1 MGILDRLVKG
11 AENIAGSSAV
21 RGVTTGFLDAKIRN
35 SEAND
40 ALKAGVLMRVGD
52 TLLSETIPNA
62 IEAEKVRR
70 TNYDLLVGEYG
81 PNAAEVFDINKFT
94 VDDASM
100 AQLRKLLEKNEL
112 NKEALKNANF
122 ATDFNTRYNTRV
134 KSAEE
139 KYDPILKQLGVDNIG
154 ALGYNTVEA
163 LVKPQAMDTISTK
176 DMQTDTVTTQEVSRD
191 LSSTLLKDYLT
202 PVGDIT
208 VLGNPNLVAGAA
220 ASYRGFDQAMNFVD
234 GKLVSLKFGGNKDI
248 EYNAFTSTM
257 NDVAP
262 MFERDDGKV
271 NLQQIAQAADEKLT
285 SQTQGTINTMISGYN
300 VLSAKDKSG
309 MDLSAIEK
317 TQQLYKG
324 DGFSE
329 SFNAQNPTDN
339 DKLTFIAQHMGS
351 LGTTAEQHY
360 FALSFPVNVTLS
372 DGRSIRKLLLRRF
385 TFSN

>member
-1 MGILDRLVKG
+1 MAIDFGRV
-11 AENIAGSSAV
+11 A
-21 RGVTTGFLDAKIRN
+21 RGVATGYLQAKIRN
-35 SEAND
+35 TEAND
-40 ALKAGVLMRVGD
+40 ALKANTLMRVGE
-52 TLLSETIPNA
+52 TLIGETIPNA

-70 TNYDLLVGEYG
+70 TNYDLL
-81 PNAAEVFDINKFT
+81 AAEFSPNFAELADINKFT

-100 AQLRKLLEKNEL
+100 KALREKLKTSDLDD
-112 NKEALKNANF
+112 EAIKNANF

-163 LVKPQAMDTISTK
+163 LVKPQEMDTISTK
-176 DMQTDTVTTQEVSRD
+176 DMQTDTVTTQEVPRD

-271 NLQQIAQAADEKLT
+271 NLQQVAQAADEKLT
-285 SQTQGTINTMISGYN
+285 SQTQGTINTMVSGYN

-317 TQQLYKG
+317 TQQLYGG
-324 DGFSE
+324 DDFSE

-339 DKLTFIAQHMGS
+339 DKLTAIAQHMGS

-372 DGRSIRKLLLRRF
+372 DGRNVRNILLRRF

>member
-1 MGILDRLVKG
+1 MAIDFGRAAQGI
-11 AENIAGSSAV
+11 A
-21 RGVTTGFLDAKIRN
+21 TGYLQAKIRN
-35 SEAND
+35 TEAND
-40 ALKAGVLMRVGD
+40 ALKANTLMRVGE
-52 TLLSETIPNA
+52 TLIGETIPNA

-339 DKLTFIAQHMGS
+339 DKLTAIAQHMGS

>member
-1 MGILDRLVKG
+1 MAIDFGRAAQGI
-11 AENIAGSSAV
+11 A
-21 RGVTTGFLDAKIRN
+21 TGYLQAKIRN
-35 SEAND
+35 TEAND
-40 ALKAGVLMRVGD
+40 ALKANTLMRVGE
-52 TLLSETIPNA
+52 TLIGETIPNA

-70 TNYDLLVGEYG
+70 TNYDILVGEYG

-100 AQLRKLLEKNEL
+100 AQLRKLLEENEL
-112 NKEALKNANF
+112 NKEALKDANF

-139 KYDPILKQLGVDNIG
+139 KYNPILKQLGVDNIG

-163 LVKPQAMDTISTK
+163 LVKPQEMDTISTK
-176 DMQTDTVTTQEVSRD
+176 DMQTDTVTTQEVPRD

-285 SQTQGTINTMISGYN
+285 AQTQGTINTMVSEYN
-300 VLSAKDKSG
+300 VLSSKDNQV
-309 MDLSAIEK
+309 MNLSAIEK
-317 TQQLYKG
+317 TQQLYGGG
-324 DGFSE
+324 DFSE

-339 DKLTFIAQHMGS
+339 DKLTAIAQHMGS

-372 DGRSIRKLLLRRF
+372 DGRNVRKLLLRRF

>member
-1 MGILDRLVKG
+1 MAIDFGRAAQGI
-11 AENIAGSSAV
+11 A
-21 RGVTTGFLDAKIRN
+21 TGYLQAKIRN
-35 SEAND
+35 TEAND
-40 ALKAGVLMRVGD
+40 ALKANTLMRVGE
-52 TLLSETIPNA
+52 TLIGETIPNA

-208 VLGNPNLVAGAA
+208 VLGNPNLVVGAA

>member
-1 MGILDRLVKG
+1 MAIDFGRALQ
-11 AENIAGSSAV
+11 
-21 RGVTTGFLDAKIRN
+21 GVATGYLQAKIRN
-35 SEAND
+35 TEAND
-40 ALKAGVLMRVGD
+40 ALKANVLMRVSD
-52 TLLSETIPNA
+52 TLIGETIPNA
-62 IEAEKVRR
+62 IQAEKTRR
-70 TNYDLLVGEYG
+70 TNYDNLVGEFG
-81 PNAAEVFDINKFT
+81 VPFAEVADINKFT

-100 AQLRKLLEKNEL
+100 KALREKLEKSEI
-112 NKEALKNANF
+112 NKEALKDANF
-122 ATDFNTRYNTRV
+122 GTDYNTRYNTRV

-139 KYDPILKQLGVDNIG
+139 KYNPILKQLGVDNIG

-163 LVKPQAMDTISTK
+163 LVKPQEMDTITTK
-176 DMQTDTVTTQEVSRD
+176 DMQTDTVTTQEVPRD

-262 MFERDDGKV
+262 MFERKDGKV

-285 SQTQGTINTMISGYN
+285 SQTQGTINTMVSGYN

-309 MDLSAIEK
+309 MNLSAIEK
-317 TQQLYKG
+317 TQQLYGGG
-324 DGFSE
+324 DFSE

-339 DKLTFIAQHMGS
+339 DKLTAIAQHMGS

-372 DGRSIRKLLLRRF
+372 DGRNVRNILLRRF

>member
-1 MGILDRLVKG
+1 MAIDFGRAAQGI
-11 AENIAGSSAV
+11 A
-21 RGVTTGFLDAKIRN
+21 TGYLQAKIRN
-35 SEAND
+35 TEAND
-40 ALKAGVLMRVGD
+40 ALKANTLMRVGE
-52 TLLSETIPNA
+52 TLIGETIPNA

-100 AQLRKLLEKNEL
+100 AQLRKLLEENEL

-176 DMQTDTVTTQEVSRD
+176 DMQTDTVTTQEVPRD

-285 SQTQGTINTMISGYN
+285 SQTQGTINKMVSGYN

>member
-1 MGILDRLVKG
+1 MAIDFGRAAQGI
-11 AENIAGSSAV
+11 A
-21 RGVTTGFLDAKIRN
+21 TGYLQAKIRN
-35 SEAND
+35 TEAND
-40 ALKAGVLMRVGD
+40 ALKANTLMRVGE
-52 TLLSETIPNA
+52 TLIGETIPNA

-154 ALGYNTVEA
+154 ALGYNTVDA

-176 DMQTDTVTTQEVSRD
+176 DMQTDTVTTQEVPRD

>member
-1 MGILDRLVKG
+1 MAIDFGRAAQGI
-11 AENIAGSSAV
+11 A
-21 RGVTTGFLDAKIRN
+21 TGYLQAKIRN
-35 SEAND
+35 TEAND
-40 ALKAGVLMRVGD
+40 ALKANTLMRVGE
-52 TLLSETIPNA
+52 TLIGETIPNA

-139 KYDPILKQLGVDNIG
+139 KYNPILKQLGVDNIG

-176 DMQTDTVTTQEVSRD
+176 DMQTDTVTTQEVPRD

-285 SQTQGTINTMISGYN
+285 SQTQGTINKMVSGYN

-329 SFNAQNPTDN
+329 SFNAQNPSDS

-372 DGRSIRKLLLRRF
+372 DGRNIRKLLLRRF

>member
-1 MGILDRLVKG
+1 MAIDFGRAAQGI
-11 AENIAGSSAV
+11 A
-21 RGVTTGFLDAKIRN
+21 TGYLQAKIRN
-35 SEAND
+35 TEAND
-40 ALKAGVLMRVGD
+40 ALKANTLMRVGE
-52 TLLSETIPNA
+52 TLIGETIPNA

-100 AQLRKLLEKNEL
+100 AQLRKLLEENEL
-112 NKEALKNANF
+112 NKEALKDANF

-139 KYDPILKQLGVDNIG
+139 KYNPILKQLGVDNIG

-176 DMQTDTVTTQEVSRD
+176 DMQTDTVTTQEVPRD

>member
-1 MGILDRLVKG
+1 MAIDFGRAAQGI
-11 AENIAGSSAV
+11 A
-21 RGVTTGFLDAKIRN
+21 TGYLQAKIRN
-35 SEAND
+35 TEAND
-40 ALKAGVLMRVGD
+40 ALKANTLMRVGE
-52 TLLSETIPNA
+52 TLIGETIPNA

-70 TNYDLLVGEYG
+70 TNYDILVGEYG

-100 AQLRKLLEKNEL
+100 AQLRKLLEENEL

-139 KYDPILKQLGVDNIG
+139 KYNPILKQLGVDNIG

>member
-1 MGILDRLVKG
+1 MAIDFGRAAQGI
-11 AENIAGSSAV
+11 A
-21 RGVTTGFLDAKIRN
+21 TGYLQAKIRN
-35 SEAND
+35 TEAND
-40 ALKAGVLMRVGD
+40 ALKANTLMRVGE
-52 TLLSETIPNA
+52 TLIGETIPNA

-100 AQLRKLLEKNEL
+100 AQLRKLLEKNKL

-176 DMQTDTVTTQEVSRD
+176 DMQTDTVTTQEVPRD

>member
-1 MGILDRLVKG
+1 MAIDFGRAAQGI
-11 AENIAGSSAV
+11 A
-21 RGVTTGFLDAKIRN
+21 TGYLQAKIRN
-35 SEAND
+35 TEAND
-40 ALKAGVLMRVGD
+40 ALKANTLMRVGE
-52 TLLSETIPNA
+52 TLIGETIPNA
-62 IEAEKVRR
+62 IDAEKVRR
-70 TNYDLLVGEYG
+70 TNYDNLVSQYG
-81 PNAAEVFDINKFT
+81 TNFAELADIRQFT
-94 VDDASM
+94 VNDASM
-100 AQLRKLLEKNEL
+100 AKLDELLEENNL
-112 NKEALKNANF
+112 NKEKLKDANF
-122 ATDFNTRYNTRV
+122 ETDFNNRYNTRV
-134 KSAEE
+134 KSAQE

-176 DMQTDTVTTQEVSRD
+176 DMQTDTVTTQEVPRD

-317 TQQLYKG
+317 TQQLYGGG
-324 DGFSE
+324 DFSE

>member
-1 MGILDRLVKG
+1 MAIDFGRAAQGI
-11 AENIAGSSAV
+11 A
-21 RGVTTGFLDAKIRN
+21 TGYLQAKIRN
-35 SEAND
+35 TEAND
-40 ALKAGVLMRVGD
+40 ALKANTLMRVGE
-52 TLLSETIPNA
+52 TLIGETIPNA
-62 IEAEKVRR
+62 IDAEKVRR
-70 TNYDLLVGEYG
+70 TNYDNLVSQYG
-81 PNAAEVFDINKFT
+81 TNFAELADIRQFT
-94 VDDASM
+94 VNDASM

-176 DMQTDTVTTQEVSRD
+176 DMQTDTVTTQEVPRD

>member
-1 MGILDRLVKG
+1 MAIDFGRALQ
-11 AENIAGSSAV
+11 
-21 RGVTTGFLDAKIRN
+21 GVATGYLQAKIRN
-35 SEAND
+35 TEAND
-40 ALKAGVLMRVGD
+40 ALKANVLMRVSD
-52 TLLSETIPNA
+52 TLIGETIPNA

-70 TNYDLLVGEYG
+70 TNYDNLVGEFG
-81 PNAAEVFDINKFT
+81 VPFAEVADINKFT

-100 AQLRKLLEKNEL
+100 KALREKLEKSEI
-112 NKEALKNANF
+112 NKEALKDANF
-122 ATDFNTRYNTRV
+122 GTDYNTRYNTRV

-139 KYDPILKQLGVDNIG
+139 KYNPILKKVGIDNIG
-154 ALGYNTVEA
+154 GLGFNTVEA
-163 LVKPQAMDTISTK
+163 LVKPQEMDTITTK
-176 DMQTDTVTTQEVSRD
+176 DMQTDTVTTQEVPRD

-262 MFERDDGKV
+262 MFERKDGKV

-285 SQTQGTINTMISGYN
+285 SQTQGTINTMVSGYN

-309 MDLSAIEK
+309 MNLSAIEK
-317 TQQLYKG
+317 TQQLYGGG
-324 DGFSE
+324 DFSE

-339 DKLTFIAQHMGS
+339 DKLTAIAQHMGS

-372 DGRSIRKLLLRRF
+372 DGRNVRNILLRRF

>member
-1 MGILDRLVKG
+1 MAIDFGRAAQGI
-11 AENIAGSSAV
+11 A
-21 RGVTTGFLDAKIRN
+21 TGYLQAKIRN
-35 SEAND
+35 TEAND
-40 ALKAGVLMRVGD
+40 ALKANTLMRVGE
-52 TLLSETIPNA
+52 TLIGETIPNA

-70 TNYDLLVGEYG
+70 TNYDNLAGEFG
-81 PNAAEVFDINKFT
+81 VPFAEVADINKFT
-94 VDDASM
+94 IDDASM
-100 AQLRKLLEKNEL
+100 KALREKLEKSEI
-112 NKEALKNANF
+112 NKEALKDANF
-122 ATDFNTRYNTRV
+122 ATDYNTRYNTRV

-139 KYDPILKQLGVDNIG
+139 KYNPILKQLGVDNIG

-163 LVKPQAMDTISTK
+163 LVKPQEMDTITTK
-176 DMQTDTVTTQEVSRD
+176 DTQTDTVTTQEVPRD

-285 SQTQGTINTMISGYN
+285 AQTQGTINTMVSGYN

-317 TQQLYKG
+317 TQQLYGGG
-324 DGFSE
+324 DFSE

-339 DKLTFIAQHMGS
+339 DKLTAIAQHMGS

-372 DGRSIRKLLLRRF
+372 DGRNVRNILLRRF

>member
-1 MGILDRLVKG
+1 
-11 AENIAGSSAV
+11 
-21 RGVTTGFLDAKIRN
+21 
-35 SEAND
+35 
-40 ALKAGVLMRVGD
+40 MRVGE
-52 TLLSETIPNA
+52 TLIGETIPNA
-62 IEAEKVRR
+62 IDAEKVRR
-70 TNYDLLVGEYG
+70 TNYDNLVSQYG
-81 PNAAEVFDINKFT
+81 TNFAELADIRQFT
-94 VDDASM
+94 VNDASM
-100 AQLRKLLEKNEL
+100 AKLDELLEENNL
-112 NKEALKNANF
+112 NKEKLKDANF
-122 ATDFNTRYNTRV
+122 ETDFNNRYNTRV
-134 KSAEE
+134 KSAQE

-163 LVKPQAMDTISTK
+163 LVKPQAMDTITTK
-176 DMQTDTVTTQEVSRD
+176 DTQTDTVTTQEVPKD

-285 SQTQGTINTMISGYN
+285 SQTQGTINTMVSGYN
-300 VLSAKDKSG
+300 ILSAKDKSG

-317 TQQLYKG
+317 TQQLYGG
-324 DGFSE
+324 DDFSE
-329 SFNAQNPTDN
+329 SFNAQNPSDS
-339 DKLTFIAQHMGS
+339 DKLTAIAQHMGS

-372 DGRSIRKLLLRRF
+372 DGRNVRNLLLRRF

>member
-1 MGILDRLVKG
+1 MAIDFGRAAQGI
-11 AENIAGSSAV
+11 A
-21 RGVTTGFLDAKIRN
+21 TGYLQAKIRN
-35 SEAND
+35 TEAND
-40 ALKAGVLMRVGD
+40 ALKANTLMRVGE
-52 TLLSETIPNA
+52 TLIGETIPNA

-70 TNYDLLVGEYG
+70 TNYDILVGEYG

-100 AQLRKLLEKNEL
+100 AQLRKLLEENEL
-112 NKEALKNANF
+112 NKEALKDANF

-176 DMQTDTVTTQEVSRD
+176 DMQTDTVTTQEVPRD

>member
-1 MGILDRLVKG
+1 MAIDFGRAAQGI
-11 AENIAGSSAV
+11 A
-21 RGVTTGFLDAKIRN
+21 TGYLQAKIRN
-35 SEAND
+35 TEAND
-40 ALKAGVLMRVGD
+40 ALKANTLMRVGE
-52 TLLSETIPNA
+52 TLIGETIPNA
-62 IEAEKVRR
+62 IEAEKTRR
-70 TNYDLLVGEYG
+70 TNYDILVGEYG

-100 AQLRKLLEKNEL
+100 AQLRKLLEENEL
-112 NKEALKNANF
+112 NKEALKDANF

-139 KYDPILKQLGVDNIG
+139 KYSPILKQLGVDNIG

-176 DMQTDTVTTQEVSRD
+176 DMQTDTVTTQEVPKD

-248 EYNAFTSTM
+248 EYNAFTMAM

-271 NLQQIAQAADEKLT
+271 NLQQIAQAADETLT
-285 SQTQGTINTMISGYN
+285 RQTQGTINTMVSGYS

-309 MDLSAIEK
+309 MGLSAIEK

-324 DGFSE
+324 GDFSE
-329 SFNAQNPTDN
+329 SFNAKNPSDD
-339 DKLTFIAQHMGS
+339 DKLKAIADHMGS
-351 LGTTAEQHY
+351 LGTNAEQHY
-360 FALSFPVNVTLS
+360 FALSFPVDVTLS
-372 DGRSIRKLLLRRF
+372 DGRNVRKLLLRRF

>member
-1 MGILDRLVKG
+1 MAIDFGRV
-11 AENIAGSSAV
+11 A
-21 RGVTTGFLDAKIRN
+21 RGVATGYLQAKIRN
-35 SEAND
+35 TEAND
-40 ALKAGVLMRVGD
+40 ALKANVLMRVSD
-52 TLLSETIPNA
+52 TLIGETIPNA
-62 IEAEKVRR
+62 IQAEKTRR
-70 TNYDLLVGEYG
+70 TNYDNLVGEFG
-81 PNAAEVFDINKFT
+81 VPFAEVADINKFT
-94 VDDASM
+94 IDDASM
-100 AQLRKLLEKNEL
+100 KALREKLEKSEI
-112 NKEALKNANF
+112 NKEALKDANF
-122 ATDFNTRYNTRV
+122 GTDYNTRYNTRV

-139 KYDPILKQLGVDNIG
+139 KYNPILKKVGIDNIG
-154 ALGYNTVEA
+154 GLGFNTVEA
-163 LVKPQAMDTISTK
+163 LVKPQEMDTITTK
-176 DMQTDTVTTQEVSRD
+176 DMQTDTVTTQEVPRD
-191 LSSTLLKDYLT
+191 LSSTLLRDYLT
-202 PVGDIT
+202 PIGDIT

-262 MFERDDGKV
+262 MFERKDGKV

-285 SQTQGTINTMISGYN
+285 SQTQGTINTMVSGYN

-309 MDLSAIEK
+309 MNLSAIEK
-317 TQQLYKG
+317 TQQLYGG
-324 DGFSE
+324 DDFSE

-339 DKLTFIAQHMGS
+339 DKLTAIAQHMGS

-372 DGRSIRKLLLRRF
+372 DGRNVRNILLRRF

>member
-1 MGILDRLVKG
+1 MSAIRGILTGYIG
-11 AENIAGSSAV
+11 AKV
-21 RGVTTGFLDAKIRN
+21 RNT
-35 SEAND
+35 EAND
-40 ALKAGVLMRVGD
+40 ALKANTLMRVGE
-52 TLLSETIPNA
+52 TLIGETIPNA

-70 TNYDLLVGEYG
+70 TNYDNLVGEFG
-81 PNAAEVFDINKFT
+81 VPFAEVADINRFT

-100 AQLRKLLEKNEL
+100 KALREKLEKSEI
-112 NKEALKNANF
+112 NKEALKDANF

-139 KYDPILKQLGVDNIG
+139 KYNPILKQLGVDNIG

-163 LVKPQAMDTISTK
+163 LVKPTTETTK
-176 DMQTDTVTTQEVSRD
+176 DTMTDTVVQTPIKFDSMD
-191 LSSTLLKDYLT
+191 IGDYLT
-202 PVGDIT
+202 PMGDIT

-234 GKLVSLKFGGNKDI
+234 GKLVSLKFGGNKDV

-285 SQTQGTINTMISGYN
+285 SQTQGTINTMVSGYN

-317 TQQLYKG
+317 TQQLYG
-324 DGFSE
+324 GW
-329 SFNAQNPTDN
+329 
-339 DKLTFIAQHMGS
+339 
-351 LGTTAEQHY
+351 
-360 FALSFPVNVTLS
+360 
-372 DGRSIRKLLLRRF
+372 
-385 TFSN
+385 

>member
-1 MGILDRLVKG
+1 MAIDFGRAAQGI
-11 AENIAGSSAV
+11 A
-21 RGVTTGFLDAKIRN
+21 TGYLQAKIRN
-35 SEAND
+35 TEAND
-40 ALKAGVLMRVGD
+40 ALKANTLMRVGE
-52 TLLSETIPNA
+52 TLIGETIPNA
-62 IEAEKVRR
+62 IDAEKVRR
-70 TNYDLLVGEYG
+70 TNYDILVGEYG

-112 NKEALKNANF
+112 NKEALKDVNF

>member
-1 MGILDRLVKG
+1 MAIDFGRAAQGI
-11 AENIAGSSAV
+11 A
-21 RGVTTGFLDAKIRN
+21 TGYLQAKIRN
-35 SEAND
+35 TEAND
-40 ALKAGVLMRVGD
+40 ALKANTLMRVGE
-52 TLLSETIPNA
+52 TLIGETIPNA

-100 AQLRKLLEKNEL
+100 AQLRKLLEENEL
-112 NKEALKNANF
+112 NKEALKDANF

-176 DMQTDTVTTQEVSRD
+176 DMQTDTVTTQEVPRD

>member
-1 MGILDRLVKG
+1 MAIDFGRAAQGI
-11 AENIAGSSAV
+11 A
-21 RGVTTGFLDAKIRN
+21 TGYLQAKIRN
-35 SEAND
+35 TEAND
-40 ALKAGVLMRVGD
+40 ALKANTLMRVGE
-52 TLLSETIPNA
+52 TLIGETIPNA
-62 IEAEKVRR
+62 VAAEEERR
-70 TNYDLLVGEYG
+70 NNYDMLAKRYG
-81 PNAAEVFDINKFT
+81 TNFAEVADVAKYT
-94 VDDASM
+94 LDAASM
-100 AQLRKLLEKNEL
+100 KKLEEDLEANNINE
-112 NKEALKNANF
+112 EALKNANF
-122 ATDFNTRYNTRV
+122 ETDFNTRYNTRV

-176 DMQTDTVTTQEVSRD
+176 DMQTDTVTTQEVPRD

>member
-1 MGILDRLVKG
+1 MAIDFGRALQ
-11 AENIAGSSAV
+11 
-21 RGVTTGFLDAKIRN
+21 GVATGYLQAKIRN
-35 SEAND
+35 TEAND
-40 ALKAGVLMRVGD
+40 ALKANVLMRVSD
-52 TLLSETIPNA
+52 TLIGETIPNA
-62 IEAEKVRR
+62 IQAEKTRR
-70 TNYDLLVGEYG
+70 TNYDNLVGEFG
-81 PNAAEVFDINKFT
+81 VPFAEVADINKFT

-100 AQLRKLLEKNEL
+100 KALREKLEKSEI
-112 NKEALKNANF
+112 NKEALKDANF
-122 ATDFNTRYNTRV
+122 GTDYNTRYNTRV

-139 KYDPILKQLGVDNIG
+139 KYNPILKKVGIDNIG
-154 ALGYNTVEA
+154 GLGFNTVEA
-163 LVKPQAMDTISTK
+163 LVKPQEMDTITTK
-176 DMQTDTVTTQEVSRD
+176 DMQTDTVTTQEVPRD

-285 SQTQGTINTMISGYN
+285 SQTQGTINTMVSGYN

-309 MDLSAIEK
+309 MNLSAIEK
-317 TQQLYKG
+317 TQQLYGGG
-324 DGFSE
+324 DFSE

-339 DKLTFIAQHMGS
+339 DKLTAIAQHMGS

-372 DGRSIRKLLLRRF
+372 DGRNVRNILLRRF

>member
-1 MGILDRLVKG
+1 MAIDFGRAAQGI
-11 AENIAGSSAV
+11 A
-21 RGVTTGFLDAKIRN
+21 TGYLQAKIRN
-35 SEAND
+35 TEAND
-40 ALKAGVLMRVGD
+40 ALKANTLMRVGE
-52 TLLSETIPNA
+52 TLIGETIPNA

-176 DMQTDTVTTQEVSRD
+176 DMQTDTVTTQEVPRD

-285 SQTQGTINTMISGYN
+285 SQTQGTINKMVSGYN

-317 TQQLYKG
+317 TQQLYGG
-324 DGFSE
+324 DDFSE
-329 SFNAQNPTDN
+329 SFNAQNPSDS

-372 DGRSIRKLLLRRF
+372 DGRNIRKLLLRRF

>member
-1 MGILDRLVKG
+1 MAIDFGRAAQGI
-11 AENIAGSSAV
+11 A
-21 RGVTTGFLDAKIRN
+21 TGYLQAKIRN
-35 SEAND
+35 TEAND
-40 ALKAGVLMRVGD
+40 ALKANTLMRVGE
-52 TLLSETIPNA
+52 TLIGETIPNA

-139 KYDPILKQLGVDNIG
+139 KYNPILKQLGVDNIG

-163 LVKPQAMDTISTK
+163 LVKPQAMDKISTK
-176 DMQTDTVTTQEVSRD
+176 DMKTDTVNTQEVSRD